1 VNNLPVLTPTEER
14 WRPIRD
20 FEGIFEVSDQGN
32 VRRIV
37 SRYLNPRVSL
47 LKQETHKQGYKRI
60 HFRQNGR
67 GRRALVHVLVAEAF
81 LGEQPAGTQINHI
94 DGDKA
99 NNRADNL
106 EFVTPSRNVRHSLDV
121 LGVQRAKGERNGM
134 ASLTDE
140 QAQQIRMMHK
150 TGRYKQVELARMF
163 NTSPTVI
170 GRLLLRKTWR
180 HID

>member
-1 VNNLPVLTPTEER
+1 MSGSPVLTPTEER

-60 HFRQNGR
+60 HFQQNGR
-67 GRRALVHVLVAEAF
+67 GRRALVHVLVAESF

-106 EFVTPSRNVRHSLDV
+106 EFVTPSANIRHSLDV
-121 LGVQRAKGERNGM
+121 LGVQRAKGERNGN
-134 ASLTDE
+134 ASLTND
-140 QAQQIRMMHK
+140 QAAQVLMMWR
-150 TGRYKQVELARMF
+150 TGRYKQGELAKMF
-163 NTSPTVI
+163 KTSPTVI
-170 GRLLLRKTWR
+170 NRLILRKSWR
-180 HID
+180 HLD